1 MTCASLDVYSKREVE
16 NEYEEM
22 AIYILEY
29 CDTWHS
35 MDEIAQFANRDKN
48 YIRNKVLPKLAEKLE
63 KERQNRLS
71 KTAKEKS

>member
-1 MTCASLDVYSKREVE
+1 
-16 NEYEEM
+16 M

-48 YIRNKVLPKLAEKLE
+48 YIRNKVLPNLAEKLE

>member
-1 MTCASLDVYSKREVE
+1 
-16 NEYEEM
+16 M

-48 YIRNKVLPKLAEKLE
+48 YIRNKVLPKLAEKLKKRKTE
-63 KERQNRLS
+63 TVGKNS
-71 KTAKEKS
+71 KRKILTTQY

>member
-1 MTCASLDVYSKREVE
+1 
-16 NEYEEM
+16 M
-22 AIYILEY
+22 AIYFLEY

-71 KTAKEKS
+71 KTAKKNPNHSILSG

>member
-1 MTCASLDVYSKREVE
+1 
-16 NEYEEM
+16 M

-48 YIRNKVLPKLAEKLE
+48 YIRNKVLPKLAEKLK

-71 KTAKEKS
+71 KSAKEKS

>member
-1 MTCASLDVYSKREVE
+1 
-16 NEYEEM
+16 M
-22 AIYILEY
+22 AIYFLEY

-35 MDEIAQFANRDKN
+35 MDEIAPFANRDKN

>member
-1 MTCASLDVYSKREVE
+1 
-16 NEYEEM
+16 M

-63 KERQNRLS
+63 KERQSRLS
-71 KTAKEKS
+71 KTANEKY

>member
-1 MTCASLDVYSKREVE
+1 
-16 NEYEEM
+16 M
-22 AIYILEY
+22 AIYTLEY

>member
-1 MTCASLDVYSKREVE
+1 
-16 NEYEEM
+16 M
-22 AIYILEY
+22 AIYIMEY

>member
-1 MTCASLDVYSKREVE
+1 
-16 NEYEEM
+16 M

-35 MDEIAQFANRDKN
+35 MDEIAPFANRDKN

-63 KERQNRLS
+63 KKDRIGCQKQQKKNPNHSILS
-71 KTAKEKS
+71 G

>member
-1 MTCASLDVYSKREVE
+1 
-16 NEYEEM
+16 M
-22 AIYILEY
+22 AIYFLEY

-48 YIRNKVLPKLAEKLE
+48 YIRNKILPKLAEKLE

-71 KTAKEKS
+71 KTAKENPNHSILSG

>member
-1 MTCASLDVYSKREVE
+1 
-16 NEYEEM
+16 M

-71 KTAKEKS
+71 KNSKRKILTTQY

>member
-1 MTCASLDVYSKREVE
+1 
-16 NEYEEM
+16 M

-48 YIRNKVLPKLAEKLE
+48 KNKNKDLPKLAEKLE

>member
-1 MTCASLDVYSKREVE
+1 
-16 NEYEEM
+16 M

-48 YIRNKVLPKLAEKLE
+48 YIRNKVLPKLAKKLE

>member
-1 MTCASLDVYSKREVE
+1 
-16 NEYEEM
+16 M

>member
-1 MTCASLDVYSKREVE
+1 
-16 NEYEEM
+16 M

-29 CDTWHS
+29 YDTWHS

-71 KTAKEKS
+71 KTANEKS

>member
-1 MTCASLDVYSKREVE
+1 
-16 NEYEEM
+16 M

-35 MDEIAQFANRDKN
+35 MDEIAQFANRDTN

>member
-1 MTCASLDVYSKREVE
+1 
-16 NEYEEM
+16 
-22 AIYILEY
+22 
-29 CDTWHS
+29 

>member
-1 MTCASLDVYSKREVE
+1 
-16 NEYEEM
+16 M

-71 KTAKEKS
+71 KTAQENPNHSILSG

>member
-1 MTCASLDVYSKREVE
+1 
-16 NEYEEM
+16 M

-29 CDTWHS
+29 YDTWHS

-48 YIRNKVLPKLAEKLE
+48 YIRNKVLPTLAERLE

>member
-1 MTCASLDVYSKREVE
+1 
-16 NEYEEM
+16 M

-63 KERQNRLS
+63 KERQTLAQILCAMMRKGDCAL
-71 KTAKEKS
+71 